1 MTRIDRYLL
10 FLYFRV
16 LLICYT
22 SLTGLLIVVQV
33 FSSLDE
39 FARSAQKEK
48 TSLLAVLVDFFG
60 PNALATFE
68 RLSGLFALLALLF
81 VIAWLYRTNEFTA
94 LMAAG
99 VTKWRVIRPLLFASA
114 FVIFGASTLREFVIP
129 NFQEKLDRSP
139 QDLTGEVNRP
149 VRPNWD
155 NRAGVLIGGAHLLPV
170 PRQIV
175 SPLLQIH
182 STPLQASFGR
192 QISGEL
198 AQYQEGNGG
207 RPTGFLVQ
215 RVSRPRNIDSVD
227 SAYALDGGPLL
238 LTHKDTDWLEPGS
251 CFLVSEV
258 QFEKMRGGAGWKQF
272 VSTSEMIMHLRMGTS
287 GSDNDLRTQIHQRI
301 LRPFADWTLLLL
313 AIPVLLGRADRHVFV
328 VAGSCLFLVA
338 GVSGIIMGLAWI
350 AASSALIDPV
360 DASWLPL
367 LVFLPIGWTRTA
379 NAMNS

>member
-39 FARSAQKEK
+39 FARSAQKEN
-48 TSLLAVLVDFFG
+48 TSLLAVLVDFFV
-60 PNALATFE
+60 PNAVATFE

-99 VTKWRVIRPLLFASA
+99 VTKLRVIRPLLFASA
-114 FVIFGASTLREFVIP
+114 FVIFGASALRELVIP
-129 NFQEKLDRSP
+129 AFQEKLDRSP
-139 QDLTGEVNRP
+139 QDLTGEVRRA
-149 VRPNWD
+149 VRPNPD
-155 NRAGVLIGGAHLLPV
+155 DRAGVLITGTNLLTI

-175 SPLLQIH
+175 APFLQVQGGPLFD
-182 STPLQASFGR
+182 SFGK
-192 QISGEL
+192 QIRGEL
-198 AQYQEGNGG
+198 ASYQDGKDG
-207 RPTGFLVQ
+207 RPTGYLIRQ
-215 RVSRPRNIDSVD
+215 VSQPKNIDSIGSV
-227 SAYALDGGPLL
+227 YALDGGPIL
-238 LTHKDTDWLEPGS
+238 LTRKDTDWIEPGA
-251 CFLVSEV
+251 CMLVSNV
-258 QFEKMRGGAGWKQF
+258 PFEKMRGGAGWKQF
-272 VSTSEMIMHLRMGTS
+272 VSTREMITHLRMGT
-287 GSDNDLRTQIHQRI
+287 GGAYNDLRTQIHQRI

-328 VAGSCLFLVA
+328 VAGSCLLLVA
-338 GVSGIIMGLAWI
+338 GFSGIVMGLAWI
-350 AASSALIDPV
+350 AASSTLLDPV

-367 LVFLPIGWTRTA
+367 LIFLPIGWTRTA